1 MRAGVHRIDVT
12 PPPGL
17 AMAGFGARTQPAA
30 GAHDAI
36 EVRAIVVDDTA
47 LVTADVL
54 GLDEAMS
61 RRVRARCRLPDGNVV
76 LAATHTHGG
85 PACMPG
91 RAGGGA
97 SAAWLQ
103 RLEDAC
109 VEAIDRAAAAA
120 GPATITAGLGP
131 DPDIARNRR
140 RPDGPLDRSL
150 PVLRIDKSS
159 GEPLAILVSY
169 ACHPVVLGA
178 DNLLWTSDYPGF
190 VRERIEA
197 ARPGAM
203 AMFLTGCAGEA
214 NTGHTA
220 QASMTP
226 EPDPAR
232 SFPRAEEL
240 GHRIAEAALTAP
252 MRPAKGP
259 TMAWNTALDLAL
271 ERRETA
277 EPAALAAAWR
287 TERAS
292 APPFRAMILDHWL
305 AWPKVRPCSRS
316 IPGAPASAFSAG
328 AACPSWR
335 FQARSSPRRRSRSGR
350 ASGAGLPS
358 WPPIAK
364 GTPAT
369 SHPAANTPSE
379 ATKSTRRIAIT
390 ACRPPSRPDRPRRSR
405 RRRWRSGARI
415 VDSR

>member
-305 AWPKVRPCSRS
+305 AWAEGPALQPLDPWRARVSVLSWCGVPIVALPGEIFATTALEIRAGIGGGPAFVAAYCEGNPGY
-316 IPGAPASAFSAG
+316 IPPRGEYAFGGYEIDEAH
-328 AACPSWR
+328 R
-335 FQARSSPRRRSRSGR
+335 YY
-350 ASGAGLPS
+350 GLP
-358 WPPIAK
+358 
-364 GTPAT
+364 AT
-369 SHPAANTPSE
+369 FAPGSAEALAA
-379 ATKSTRRIAIT
+379 AALALRRED
-390 ACRPPSRPDRPRRSR
+390 C
-405 RRRWRSGARI
+405 
-415 VDSR
+415 